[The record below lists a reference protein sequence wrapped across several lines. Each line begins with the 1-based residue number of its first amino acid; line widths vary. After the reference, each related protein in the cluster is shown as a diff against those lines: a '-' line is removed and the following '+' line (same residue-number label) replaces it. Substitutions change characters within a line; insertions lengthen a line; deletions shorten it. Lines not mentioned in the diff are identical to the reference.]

1 MIKLVRPRLITFD
14 VTGTLLM
21 TKLEEHYVEI
31 GSQYG
36 LSVDPQKLA
45 RSFKN
50 SLHKLSIEHPIYGKH
65 TGIGWENWWR
75 QIVHNVFKDQHNYVS
90 DATLD
95 KVANSLIRCYGT
107 SMCWHKYPGTIE
119 LLEYLRKKSLIL
131 GVISNFDERLEAILE
146 DTRIRVYFSFVLT
159 SYDFGAEKPDISIF
173 DEALRLTKERHSI
186 DLAPQQA
193 IHIGDSVSNDYI
205 GAKNANWNA
214 ILIQHDNKEREKKVP
229 AKDVFRNLGD
239 LRTHFSR
246 LLDRDMQQC
255 A

>member
-1 MIKLVRPRLITFD
+1 MIKLIRPRLITFD

-21 TKLEEHYVEI
+21 AKLEHYVEI

-36 LSVDPQKLA
+36 LSIDRCKLA

-50 SLHKLSIEHPIYGKH
+50 SFHKLSLEHPIYGKH

-95 KVANSLIRCYGT
+95 KVANSLIKSYST
-107 SMCWHKYPGTIE
+107 STCWPKYPGTIE
-119 LLEYLRKKSLIL
+119 LLEYLREKNLIL
-131 GVISNFDERLEAILE
+131 GVISNFDERLESILK
-146 DTRIRVYFSFVLT
+146 DTKIRFYFSFVLT
-159 SYDFGAEKPDISIF
+159 SYDFGVEKPDTLIF

-186 DLAPQQA
+186 DISPQEA
-193 IHIGDSVSNDYI
+193 IHIGDSMSRDYI

-214 ILIQHDNKEREKKVP
+214 ILIDHSDNENKGKVSTQ
-229 AKDVFRNLGD
+229 DVVTNLQD
-239 LRTHFSR
+239 LRLHLSTF
-246 LLDRDMQQC
+246 LDRNI
-255 A
+255 